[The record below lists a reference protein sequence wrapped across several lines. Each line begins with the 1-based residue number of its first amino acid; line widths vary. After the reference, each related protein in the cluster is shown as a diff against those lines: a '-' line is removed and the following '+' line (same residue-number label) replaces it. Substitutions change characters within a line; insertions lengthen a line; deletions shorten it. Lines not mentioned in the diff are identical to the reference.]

1 MASASSDSTIILWD
15 TDTGLVAH
23 QWVAHD
29 NRPVWSLAFSP
40 DSRHLLSGGE
50 DGTAVIWSLD
60 FSSDPDEPPRSLG
73 FAQPTAGRGGKPR
86 YEYFRR
92 AVSHCAWS
100 PDGALVAHLST
111 PAGNLVGTL
120 ALWGGLGTTFE
131 RVCDLDAGLARYV
144 AFSPDGRWLA
154 SETVA
159 SPSRYCCCKIWDIA
173 GRALHREIRHGRL
186 RADRYECPEPQAA
199 PVFDPGS
206 KRIATVW
213 GPGGGV
219 DVWDVESGE
228 RVFGFEDEHLM
239 NVVSFSPDGTLLLA
253 GFDDG
258 SVRLWDAST
267 GVQLSVKFEGQAR
280 WRLAAACFSPCGK
293 YIAAASYGGAMVL
306 WRIGDRS
313 RVATFEPSEL
323 DETAV
328 VLDYAAVAFAPD
340 GKKLVMFGTNSTD
353 AVVIKSMQDV
363 LWVYKRRHRVAQT
376 GSKFTGT
383 HIISS
388 PSLRPTR
395 TTSSE
400 DSEM

>member
-1 MASASSDSTIILWD
+1 MIRALAISPDAKWVASASNDSTIILWD
-15 TDTGLVAH
+15 TDSGSVVH

-40 DSRHLLSGGE
+40 DSHHLLSGGE
-50 DGTAVIWSLD
+50 DGTAVIWALNRDVNSE
-60 FSSDPDEPPRSLG
+60 SDPDAPPRSLG
-73 FAQPTAGRGGKPR
+73 FAQPTAGRGGMQKPR

-131 RVCDLDAGLARYV
+131 RLCDLDAGQAQYV

-159 SPSRYCCCKIWDIA
+159 SPSRCCCCKIWDVST
-173 GRALHREIRHGRL
+173 RELHREIRHGQPRS
-186 RADRYECPEPQAA
+186 DRYECPEPQSA

-206 KRIATVW
+206 KRVATVW

-219 DVWDVESGE
+219 DVWDVETGE
-228 RVFGFEDEHLM
+228 KVFGFEDEHLM

-258 SVRLWDAST
+258 SVRLWDACA
-267 GVQLSVKFEGQAR
+267 GIQLSVFEGQDR
-280 WRLAAACFSPCGK
+280 WLLAAACFSPCGR
-293 YIAAASYGGAMVL
+293 YIAAASYGGAVVL

-313 RVATFEPSEL
+313 RVAIFEPSSE
-323 DETAV
+323 DEIV
-328 VLDYAAVAFAPD
+328 VPDYAAVAFASD

-353 AVVIKSMQDV
+353 AVVIKSMQDI
-363 LWVYKRRHRVAQT
+363 LWVYKRRHCVPPA
-376 GSKFTGT
+376 G
-383 HIISS
+383 
-388 PSLRPTR
+388 
-395 TTSSE
+395 
-400 DSEM
+400 